1 VVTTLAL
8 YRFTALPLVAL
19 ALAQETDPMAAHDR
33 LDAAMFWVGAMFAFT
48 PILVAIG
55 VGSVIWW
62 QRRKRSEAGEDPQ

>member
-1 VVTTLAL
+1 MI
-8 YRFTALPLVAL
+8 ALPSALLL
-19 ALAQETDPMAAHDR
+19 ALAQTSDQMVHDR

-62 QRRKRSEAGEDPQ
+62 QRRKKQVEGDGMQ